1 MTLIFAW
8 IFQCVPLNS
17 IVSHPLYAFS
27 FQRLAISLLSGL
39 AGFWKWIKFLS
50 LCREIQRPETI
61 KLFSQRNTIFKLP
74 VKEQLWNITLNACRR
89 HHTLWYYNI
98 TVVFPLNTA
107 VSTFYSFWSFR
118 RDHLTSKCKFLKRLF
133 LRKNNWADDSITLDS
148 AIWMHD
154 IFILSLLLLQLS
166 CDVKLDPRPEY
177 HRCILTWHHQEPLP
191 WAQSTG

>member
-1 MTLIFAW
+1 M
-8 IFQCVPLNS
+8 CS
-17 IVSHPLYAFS
+17 
-27 FQRLAISLLSGL
+27 
-39 AGFWKWIKFLS
+39 IKFHCEPSAICLFIS
-50 LCREIQRPETI
+50 KTGHFPFVRASRILKVNKIFIFMQRNPETRNN
-61 KLFSQRNTIFKLP
+61 KAFSQRNTIFKLP